1 MQTSSAT
8 PVVSRFEVRG
18 YIALQ
23 SGEKNIGWYD
33 TLEEASE
40 ALDAF
45 IKTPGCHTGYILDH
59 KPNPMGV
66 Q

>member
-23 SGEKNIGWYD
+23 SGEKNIGWND
-33 TLEEASE
+33 TPEEASA
-40 ALDAF
+40 ALTVFTRTA
-45 IKTPGCHTGYILDH
+45 GCHTGYILDH
-59 KPNPMGV
+59 KPNPRGV

>member
-8 PVVSRFEVRG
+8 PITSRFEVRG

-23 SGEKNIGWYD
+23 HGEKIIGGYD
-33 TLEEASE
+33 TPEAASE

-45 IKTPGCHTGYILDH
+45 TKTPGCHTGYILDSM
-59 KPNPMGV
+59 PSPGEA

>member
-1 MQTSSAT
+1 MATSSAIPIT
-8 PVVSRFEVRG
+8 SRFEVRG

-23 SGEKNIGWYD
+23 PGEKVIGGYD
-33 TLEEASE
+33 TPEAASE

-45 IKTPGCHTGYILDH
+45 TKTQGCHTGYILDH
-59 KPNPMGV
+59 KPNPRGV

>member
-1 MQTSSAT
+1 MGTSSAT
-8 PVVSRFEVRG
+8 PVISRFEVRG

-23 SGEKNIGWYD
+23 PGEKVIGWYD
-33 TLEEASE
+33 TLEAASE

-45 IKTPGCHTGYILDH
+45 TKTPGYHTGYILDH
-59 KPNPMGV
+59 KPDSNGV